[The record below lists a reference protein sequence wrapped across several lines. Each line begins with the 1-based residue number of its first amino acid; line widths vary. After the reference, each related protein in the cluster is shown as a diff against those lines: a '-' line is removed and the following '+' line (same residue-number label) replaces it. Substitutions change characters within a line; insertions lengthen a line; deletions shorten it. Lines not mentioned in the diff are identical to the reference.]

1 MTHPVHRTRA
11 QLLRKSCM
19 FVVRLSLGTAASL
32 AAAAGT
38 EAKTLYKDAKA
49 PVEARVE
56 DLLFRMSLEEKI
68 AQITAVWNR
77 KAPLLTS
84 SGEFDPAKARQLY
97 PDGIGHFVRP
107 SDLHGAGPPTPYEKP
122 FRDVRQT
129 IALVN
134 AVLRRGSAFPRY
146 PKRQR

>member
-19 FVVRLSLGTAASL
+19 FVVLLSPGTAASL

-77 KAPLLTS
+77 RTPLLTS
-84 SGEFDPAKARQLY
+84 SGDAERLQS
-97 PDGIGHFVRP
+97 R
-107 SDLHGAGPPTPYEKP
+107 
-122 FRDVRQT
+122 
-129 IALVN
+129 
-134 AVLRRGSAFPRY
+134 
-146 PKRQR
+146 